1 MSATGTAE
9 RELETRAELFKALG
23 HPTRLLLVN
32 LILAAPRHTE
42 ELADI
47 VALSPGTVSHHI
59 SLLMKA
65 GLLRSRREQYYQVY
79 SLVGEAMDR
88 RLGDL
93 VRLSQP
99 GLGADATQDA
109 WRQRVLDT
117 FFVRGRLSR
126 IPAQRKKRR
135 VVLDRLVEDFEP
147 GRDYPES
154 DVNRILVDA
163 HDDVATLRREL
174 VAERLLVRSGGV
186 YRRNTSDS
194 LVDAPPATSSAPPAA
209 P

>member
-1 MSATGTAE
+1 MSSSSAAA
-9 RELETRAELFKALG
+9 RELEARAELFKALG

-32 LILAAPRHTE
+32 LIAGAPRHTE

-47 VALSPGTVSHHI
+47 VGVSAGTISHH
-59 SLLMKA
+59 L
-65 GLLRSRREQYYQVY
+65 GLLVKVGLLQSRREQYYQIY
-79 SLVGEAMDR
+79 TLAGEVMGR

-93 VRLSQP
+93 VRLSLP
-99 GLGADATQDA
+99 GPGVGPGQDA

-117 FFVRGRLSR
+117 FFVRGRLTH

-135 VVLDRLVEDFEP
+135 VVLERLIEDFEP
-147 GRDYPES
+147 DRDYPEPE
-154 DVNRILVDA
+154 VNRILVDH

-174 VAERLLVRSGGV
+174 VGERLLERGDGV
-186 YRRNTSDS
+186 YRRLPSPAS
-194 LVDAPPATSSAPPAA
+194 PPIATSSARPAA

>member
-32 LILAAPRHTE
+32 LIAAAPRHTE

-59 SLLMKA
+59 GLLVKA
-65 GLLRSRREQYYQVY
+65 GLLTSRRDQYYRVY

-88 RLGDL
+88 RLGEL

-99 GLGADATQDA
+99 GFGAGATQDA

-117 FFVRGRLSR
+117 FFVRGRLTH

-147 GRDYPES
+147 DRDYPEAE
-154 DVNRILVDA
+154 VNRVLVDA

-174 VAERLLVRSGGV
+174 VAERLLVRAGGV
-186 YRRNTSDS
+186 YRR
-194 LVDAPPATSSAPPAA
+194 VP
-209 P
+209 

>member
-1 MSATGTAE
+1 MTSSTAAE
-9 RELETRAELFKALG
+9 RELAVRAELFKALG

-32 LILAAPRHTE
+32 LIAGAPRHTE
-42 ELADI
+42 ELAEI
-47 VALSPGTVSHHI
+47 VGVSPGTVSHH
-59 SLLMKA
+59 L
-65 GLLRSRREQYYQVY
+65 GLLTKVGLLQSRREQYYQVY
-79 SLVGEAMDR
+79 SLAGEAMAR

-99 GLGADATQDA
+99 GLDAGAGQDA

-117 FFVRGRLSR
+117 FFVRGRLTH

-135 VVLDRLVEDFEP
+135 IVLERLVEDFEP
-147 GRDYPES
+147 DRDYPEPE
-154 DVNRILVDA
+154 VNRILVDH

-186 YRRNTSDS
+186 YRRNTFDS